1 MAASLIVLAF
11 YLYTVYA
18 IIGKQKKGKGA
29 AKPISRPPASAM
41 HAMRLKV
48 LEIMRHPTCKARP
61 HNADSKRHDA
71 YWNAR
76 PPALTLPPTASALAR
91 ETTTAPAPPRRTAA
105 SVPSHAR
112 RWRHEHDVAALSIKG
127 ARALCS
133 TSQTSSATSCAR
145 PPSCHVTSAGAAR
158 DTIFGQGKVPSRR
171 GGVFERGRTGGDK
184 EREEREV
191 KDKKEKGEKMRVG
204 PYCHVSVQCKLR
216 SVWTCMK
223 AEIKFKDQK

>member
-41 HAMRLKV
+41 RLKV

-76 PPALTLPPTASALAR
+76 SASCSDAAADGKCPR
-91 ETTTAPAPPRRTAA
+91 PRDDDGSSSAPAYRAVGTFPCPEMAARARRRRAQHQGRARTVLNFPDLERDLLCQASLVPRDVGRRRTRHHLWTGEGAEPA
-105 SVPSHAR
+105 
-112 RWRHEHDVAALSIKG
+112 RWRL
-127 ARALCS
+127 
-133 TSQTSSATSCAR
+133 
-145 PPSCHVTSAGAAR
+145 
-158 DTIFGQGKVPSRR
+158 
-171 GGVFERGRTGGDK
+171 
-184 EREEREV
+184 
-191 KDKKEKGEKMRVG
+191 
-204 PYCHVSVQCKLR
+204 
-216 SVWTCMK
+216 
-223 AEIKFKDQK
+223 